1 MGPQSIEIDA
11 LDLGSPRP
19 YWQQCRNA
27 ELGRLLHQPI
37 QGRPLD
43 WRKHQPQVR
52 VSFRLGFAQ
61 LAFYR
66 ERGALT
72 DFGNTTEPFPIGGVE
87 DRDRRPRA
95 ETQHRPQI
103 VGLRPIQ
110 LDFGARDESGRNVET
125 GDAALDHS
133 AVSNCFVFTAK
144 LASARAKMISRS
156 SNSGGAASR
165 PGPLPVPSLTLPR
178 KRGREG
184 WGQSEERDGP
194 AQRESEGE
202 LAARSDSSD
211 IHQNDWVVRRLPAR
225 LQPYARLARLDRPTG
240 PCLLLAPGWA
250 GISLASQRCPH
261 PLLLVLFPVGA
272 VAMRGAGCPLEHIS
286 ARDYDGQS
294 ARARLCAWP

>member
-11 LDLGSPRP
+11 LDVGPPRP
-19 YWQQCRNA
+19 YGQQCRNA

-37 QGRPLD
+37 QRRPVD

-72 DFGNTTEPFPIGGVE
+72 DCGTSAEPLPIGGVE
-87 DRDRRPRA
+87 DRARRPRA

-110 LDFGARDESGRNVET
+110 LDFGAGDESGRNVET
-125 GDAALDHS
+125 GEAALDHS

-144 LASARAKMISRS
+144 LGLALAKMISRS

-165 PGPLPVPSLTLPR
+165 PGPLPLPPLTPPR

-184 WGQSEERDGP
+184 GGQSEERDGP
-194 AQRESEGE
+194 AHAESEGE
-202 LAARSDSSD
+202 LSAPSLTRR
-211 IHQNDWVVRRLPAR
+211 IHQN
-225 LQPYARLARLDRPTG
+225 Y
-240 PCLLLAPGWA
+240 
-250 GISLASQRCPH
+250 S
-261 PLLLVLFPVGA
+261 
-272 VAMRGAGCPLEHIS
+272 
-286 ARDYDGQS
+286 
-294 ARARLCAWP
+294 